1 MKKIYYLMLLLVA
14 AVSFTSCNDDTDN
27 PYERTSQL
35 KVLRSSV
42 LFDSKGG
49 TGFVKFEAPSAITA
63 TLNSS
68 WATATVQGDSV
79 RVVAT
84 ANEAYEGRASVL
96 TVRCGEDSVQLTVQ
110 QLGMVVSI
118 NVDSSI
124 VVGDEASKVGYR
136 ISTSNKVTFTSSA
149 DWLTGTATNDSLFIN
164 YGKNATGS
172 IRTGVLHYQCGNLKD
187 SIVVTQGALADITNK
202 QYLLGGKNYFKEG
215 NPLIA
220 YVAKIVD
227 KKGKLFLEIPSF
239 NWSIPVTFNA
249 STLSIS
255 LTSGNLIG
263 RLKIKETDAYVFMLM
278 FNHQDLKSTIVLD
291 NSATMTGAFNV
302 IPEVGTM
309 CLFEGSKGSTGAT
322 FDTMLFSGFKTDKL
336 STEDYIGNI
345 IGLIDPLLQEYTPTA
360 AKASQA
366 PKHILRASE
375 ANGNDWKIIR

>member
-1 MKKIYYLMLLLVA
+1 MLLLVA

-96 TVRCGEDSVQLTVQ
+96 TVRGGEDSVQRTVQ

-149 DWLTGTATNDSLFIN
+149 DWLTGTATTDSLFVN

-322 FDTMLFSGFKTDKL
+322 FDTMLFSGFKNDKL

-345 IGLIDPLLQEYTPTA
+345 IGLIDPLFLEYTPTA

-366 PKHILRASE
+366 PKHILRAS
-375 ANGNDWKIIR
+375 

>member
-1 MKKIYYLMLLLVA
+1 M
-14 AVSFTSCNDDTDN
+14 
-27 PYERTSQL
+27 
-35 KVLRSSV
+35 
-42 LFDSKGG
+42 
-49 TGFVKFEAPSAITA
+49 
-63 TLNSS
+63 
-68 WATATVQGDSV
+68 
-79 RVVAT
+79 
-84 ANEAYEGRASVL
+84 
-96 TVRCGEDSVQLTVQ
+96 
-110 QLGMVVSI
+110 
-118 NVDSSI
+118 
-124 VVGDEASKVGYR
+124 
-136 ISTSNKVTFTSSA
+136 
-149 DWLTGTATNDSLFIN
+149 
-164 YGKNATGS
+164 
-172 IRTGVLHYQCGNLKD
+172 
-187 SIVVTQGALADITNK
+187 TQGALADITNK

-255 LTSGNLIG
+255 LTSGNSIG

-278 FNHQDLKSTIVLD
+278 FNHQDLKNTIVLD